1 MNLIHVCPPLPSSR
15 VQCDIS
21 YPKHALHFRV
31 LALIRKDAEPA
42 GTSAH
47 TRQHLVGPRQGR
59 GRGVAGAMGHAQV
72 LGRGLPLLWELTC

>member
-21 YPKHALHFRV
+21 YPKHALHFCV

-42 GTSAH
+42 
-47 TRQHLVGPRQGR
+47 
-59 GRGVAGAMGHAQV
+59 
-72 LGRGLPLLWELTC
+72 